1 MSLVFKPSGARKIAA
16 DNAFDGEWGGGAAAG
31 EAACIFFWLGNGERD
46 IESEDVVRLS
56 GGQ

>member
-1 MSLVFKPSGARKIAA
+1 MSLVFEPSGAREIAA

-31 EAACIFFWLGNGERD
+31 EAACIFFWLGNGGRD
-46 IESEDVVRLS
+46 IESEDVVRLG